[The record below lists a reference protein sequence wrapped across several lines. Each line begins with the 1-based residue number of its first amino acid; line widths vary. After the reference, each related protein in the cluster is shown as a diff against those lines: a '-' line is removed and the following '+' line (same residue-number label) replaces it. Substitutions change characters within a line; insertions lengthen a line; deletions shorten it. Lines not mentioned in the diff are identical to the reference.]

1 MKGRVTSVE
10 AMPVKLDFGGEKS
23 LPLLCRGKT
32 DCYAVCGDH
41 RKVVEGIV
49 TRRKWDK
56 TASSNPL
63 SHGFAVTAFYA
74 SLRLLCLSGARLAM
88 SEPTGEFDAGRAPP
102 GHSNPYSRKGSL
114 RTLNL

>member
-23 LPLLCRGKT
+23 LLLLCGGKT

-56 TASSNPL
+56 TASFNPL
-63 SHGFAVTAFYA
+63 SHGFAVTAPLINKW
-74 SLRLLCLSGARLAM
+74 SLRVLNNNLAIIHSPPSCHSERSEESRPSGLF
-88 SEPTGEFDAGRAPP
+88 EG
-102 GHSNPYSRKGSL
+102 L
-114 RTLNL
+114 

>member
-49 TRRKWDK
+49 TRRK
-56 TASSNPL
+56 AIESLVRIPS
-63 SHGFAVTAFYA
+63 VTAK
-74 SLRLLCLSGARLAM
+74 
-88 SEPTGEFDAGRAPP
+88 P
-102 GHSNPYSRKGSL
+102 
-114 RTLNL
+114 